1 MLSLILYEAITEFIM
16 SREYAEKRIKEALKK
31 TGGNA
36 LKARQQVIAWTYE
49 DAKLLHALTKA
60 HLTGI
65 VAYNIER
72 ILSGRGAAKD
82 QAAAESKP
90 RNKSSKEE
98 NFGTE
103 LLKAVAGN
111 SGEIFGFDS
120 NGVARSKR
128 PKVSKSHI
136 QAIQAITGN
145 KKTKTK

>member
-1 MLSLILYEAITEFIM
+1 M
-16 SREYAEKRIKEALKK
+16 SKEYAEKRIKEALKK
-31 TGGNA
+31 TNGNA
-36 LKARQQVIAWTYE
+36 VKARQQVIAWTYE

-72 ILSGRGAAKD
+72 ILSGRGT
-82 QAAAESKP
+82 AEDHPVPETPAQKAP
-90 RNKSSKEE
+90 AKEE

-111 SGEIFGFDS
+111 SGAMFGLEGYS
-120 NGVARSKR
+120 PGRAKR

-136 QAIQAITGN
+136 AAIQAMTQG
-145 KKTKTK
+145 KKSK

>member
-1 MLSLILYEAITEFIM
+1 M

-36 LKARQQVIAWTYE
+36 VKARQQVIAWTYE
-49 DAKLLHALTKA
+49 DSKLLHALTKA

-72 ILSGRGAAKD
+72 ILSGRGAAEEQPVPD
-82 QAAAESKP
+82 VP
-90 RNKSSKEE
+90 KSQKAKKEE

-111 SGEIFGFDS
+111 SGAMFGLEGY
-120 NGVARSKR
+120 NGGRSKR

-136 QAIQAITGN
+136 QAIQALTRG
-145 KKTKTK
+145 KKTEK